1 MKMTTIIVLS
11 DPTQQ
16 STKQKKFQKRERER
30 EKESKEIKQNL
41 CCNTLNLKAFLDSAL
56 ASVVEIW
63 FHPVTQK

>member
-1 MKMTTIIVLS
+1 MTTIIVLS

-16 STKQKKFQKRERER
+16 VPNKKSSKRER